1 MRSPKLLRKEAER
14 SSALVEHQ
22 HSGAIGFWN
31 SSRELATST
40 IQDSRVICR
49 SETVRARL
57 IYGADSMDP
66 SALQFAIFLFLASF
80 NAGTMTTLQIQHY
93 ALYPQVGREGFAAY
107 VQANNKAALVP
118 AILPAL
124 LLLVTSMTLLVER
137 PRFMSGAEA
146 FAVFVLNLIALASSF
161 LWQRRLQSEMAETGY
176 DEQKVR
182 RLISTNWIRTG
193 AFLIQGLL
201 ASAVT
206 LRAIQMIR

>member
-22 HSGAIGFWN
+22 HFGAIGFWN

-93 ALYPQVGREGFAAY
+93 ALYPQQKGLRGVRPGEQQGCIGAGDSACSAASC
-107 VQANNKAALVP
+107 NIHDAAGGAA
-118 AILPAL
+118 AIH
-124 LLLVTSMTLLVER
+124 ER
-137 PRFMSGAEA
+137 C
-146 FAVFVLNLIALASSF
+146 
-161 LWQRRLQSEMAETGY
+161 
-176 DEQKVR
+176 
-182 RLISTNWIRTG
+182 
-193 AFLIQGLL
+193 
-201 ASAVT
+201 
-206 LRAIQMIR
+206 